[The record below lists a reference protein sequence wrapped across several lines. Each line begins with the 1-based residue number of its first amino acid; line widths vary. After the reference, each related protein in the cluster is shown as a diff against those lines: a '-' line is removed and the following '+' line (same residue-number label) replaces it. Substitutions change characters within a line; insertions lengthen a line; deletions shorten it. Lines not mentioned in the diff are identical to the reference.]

1 MLHEKQDMCDRREG
15 VGGPRPSGMIAGC
28 FSNPLS
34 DLALRSSLHPTLDVG
49 EAEIMLSL
57 TALAAC
63 LACADAHRDAH
74 SYWTQPPV
82 GWFGGNATHF
92 ENASQLEA
100 IGKYNIAIFG
110 WQHLIFAT
118 NWTASVYAQLSQA
131 AILKAQQPHMSVYV
145 YAGFANAD
153 GYNAATWE
161 IIRSASDGCHG
172 HQPCRKVAAPYTDWV
187 LETDTT
193 PVYSMSACEQ
203 MGLGYSNPPTFKC
216 WNPIWNVANASMRD
230 FFIEHVIAP
239 LAAAPPTM
247 VDGVFFDCFNE
258 AYNMPTP
265 WNRRATNIPNC
276 TTGTGGSGCEALL
289 AGTIDL
295 ARRVALTLNA
305 GGKTPMF
312 SNVGSF
318 VNPKAGAP
326 FWLDEGRLLDALD
339 GTSFQLNYESVRAEK
354 VPTPRFQPTTLQV
367 VAHLSHQGP
376 CRRLL
381 TCGCARALVWYSS
394 PRAGCCQTCSRRR
407 AGACASASTCT
418 SRPLTRTSRR
428 ISPPSSWC
436 GRRDGSSLRRPDGSM
451 MTGGGRPRLTR
462 CPRLPL
468 QSCTLL
474 TYRVRCVH
482 CVVQVAGNL

>member
-1 MLHEKQDMCDRREG
+1 
-15 VGGPRPSGMIAGC
+15 
-28 FSNPLS
+28 
-34 DLALRSSLHPTLDVG
+34 
-49 EAEIMLSL
+49 MLSL

-354 VPTPRFQPTTLQV
+354 VPTPRFQPTTLQNF
-367 VAHLSHQGP
+367 AHLWMCSSPCMVQLASSGMLPNMLEEARRGVRVGFHVYLKAADEDVTPHLAAFLVVRAEGWLFFASTGWVDDDWRWQATAHTVPALATAVVHSSHVP
-376 CRRLL
+376 CPVRALCGAGGRQSMTRWANAANRRVPLPACPRRSR
-381 TCGCARALVWYSS
+381 TAASTRAARPCSTARA
-394 PRAGCCQTCSRRR
+394 RR
-407 AGACASASTCT
+407 ARMQGTRIPSAA
-418 SRPLTRTSRR
+418 R
-428 ISPPSSWC
+428 
-436 GRRDGSSLRRPDGSM
+436 G
-451 MTGGGRPRLTR
+451 
-462 CPRLPL
+462 
-468 QSCTLL
+468 
-474 TYRVRCVH
+474 
-482 CVVQVAGNL
+482 